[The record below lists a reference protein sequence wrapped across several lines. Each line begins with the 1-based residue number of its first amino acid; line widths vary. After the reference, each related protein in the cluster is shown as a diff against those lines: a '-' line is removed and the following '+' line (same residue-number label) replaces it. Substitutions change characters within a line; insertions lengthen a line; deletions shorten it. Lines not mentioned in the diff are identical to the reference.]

1 MSEIKEKI
9 NEIMKKQEFDS
20 VSDEDKEI
28 TVIPDYISFCM
39 ALKLFEFEPRVYGT
53 GKQYGYGYFYNN
65 KKCGVHY
72 ITNVK
77 WTHHCHKDSRT
88 EIFYVD
94 GVRHGPCVGF
104 QNRGRPKFT
113 VNYKNGKF
121 DGEYVEYNSQGSIV
135 KRMNYVNGVLHGRY
149 VCISPDYKTLHVAH
163 YRNGLLHGKYEDI
176 NRETKKVL
184 ISTTFSDGREMVDVE
199 TSIDVNT
206 NVPVPDE
213 CPSECPSDECPPCDI
228 VFNDINRE
236 VEI

>member
-9 NEIMKKQEFDS
+9 NDILKKQEFDS

-39 ALKLFEFEPRVYGT
+39 ALKLFEFESRMYRT

-72 ITNVK
+72 ITHVK
-77 WTHHCHKDSRT
+77 WTHHCDKDWRT

-121 DGEYVEYNSQGSIV
+121 DGEYVEYDSQGSIV
-135 KRMNYVNGVLHGRY
+135 KLMNYVDGVLHGRY
-149 VCISPDYKTLHVAH
+149 ECLSPDSKTLHVAH
-163 YRNGLLHGKYEDI
+163 YRNGLLHGKYEEI

-206 NVPVPDE
+206 NVPVPEEYPPE
-213 CPSECPSDECPPCDI
+213 CDSENIRFNKNTLTDI
-228 VFNDINRE
+228 TGE